1 MEVYNG
7 PVSGSVEATPAE
19 LYYTKAFSY
28 GFSWTGTLNGIVSL
42 LASNDRV
49 NWVELPGSAQST
61 QGTAGTHLT
70 NVTDAAFMMIKPVYT
85 HVSGS
90 GNLVINYYF
99 K

>member
-1 MEVYNG
+1 MEIYNG
-7 PVSGSVEATPAE
+7 TVSGDLTAKESEIYGTRD
-19 LYYTKAFSY
+19 FSY
-28 GFSWTGTLNGIVSL
+28 GFSWTGTLNGILSL

-61 QGTAGTHLT
+61 QGTPGTHLA
-70 NVTDAAFMMIKPVYT
+70 NVTDAAFMLVKPIYT

-90 GNLVINYYF
+90 GNLTINYYY